1 MMMVADADDVQG
13 GGTRRRRRRKEK
25 KLHPCI
31 ETLNSRSPGF
41 I

>member
-1 MMMVADADDVQG
+1 MMVADADDVQG

-31 ETLNSRSPGF
+31 ETLNSRNPGF
-41 I
+41 S